1 MKLCQETLRPLA
13 GGVKASS
20 GARHAGEAG
29 GVGVGTNQQQPQT
42 VSRTLGKTSLEINEL
57 ALRARRPIAIAGPRC
72 RGNLQSLAFHLRG
85 VGCQGHPSTPRVRVC
100 WYVPPRGP
108 SRAQVNAADRGLRAS
123 TMAGFEPS
131 GNLRDWQTAAPRI
144 ESIFAV
150 KLCQETL
157 RPLAGGVKAS
167 SGARHAGE
175 AGGVGVG
182 TNQQQPQTVSR
193 TLGKTSLEINGLA
206 LRARRPIAI
215 VGPKMPGNRQGLPP
229 PQAPTPRRT
238 PVV

>member
-1 MKLCQETLRPLA
+1 M
-13 GGVKASS
+13 
-20 GARHAGEAG
+20 
-29 GVGVGTNQQQPQT
+29 
-42 VSRTLGKTSLEINEL
+42 
-57 ALRARRPIAIAGPRC
+57 
-72 RGNLQSLAFHLRG
+72 
-85 VGCQGHPSTPRVRVC
+85 C

-131 GNLRDWQTAAPRI
+131 ENLRDWQTAAPRI

-150 KLCQETL
+150 KLCLETL

-167 SGARHAGE
+167 SGARHAGD

-182 TNQQQPQTVSR
+182 TNNNRRRSSR

-229 PQAPTPRRT
+229 PQVPTPRRT

>member
-1 MKLCQETLRPLA
+1 MPSTRTTPEESESVPTTTADGLP
-13 GGVKASS
+13 
-20 GARHAGEAG
+20 HA
-29 GVGVGTNQQQPQT
+29 
-42 VSRTLGKTSLEINEL
+42 LGKTSLEINEL
-57 ALRARRPIAIAGPRC
+57 SLRARRPIAIARPRC

-131 GNLRDWQTAAPRI
+131 ENLRDWQTAAPRI

-150 KLCQETL
+150 KLCLETL

-167 SGARHAGE
+167 SGARHAGD

-182 TNQQQPQTVSR
+182 TNNNRRRSSR
-193 TLGKTSLEINGLA
+193 S
-206 LRARRPIAI
+206 RA
-215 VGPKMPGNRQGLPP
+215 KPP
-229 PQAPTPRRT
+229 WKSTG
-238 PVV
+238 

>member
-20 GARHAGEAG
+20 GAQHADDAG
-29 GVGVGTNQQQPQT
+29 GVGRYQQQPQT

-123 TMAGFEPS
+123 TMGGFEPS
-131 GNLRDWQTAAPRI
+131 GNLRDWQTAASRNR
-144 ESIFAV
+144 V
-150 KLCQETL
+150 DL
-157 RPLAGGVKAS
+157 R
-167 SGARHAGE
+167 SGA
-175 AGGVGVG
+175 
-182 TNQQQPQTVSR
+182 
-193 TLGKTSLEINGLA
+193 L
-206 LRARRPIAI
+206 
-215 VGPKMPGNRQGLPP
+215 PGNAASPCWGS
-229 PQAPTPRRT
+229 
-238 PVV
+238 

>member
-1 MKLCQETLRPLA
+1 M
-13 GGVKASS
+13 G
-20 GARHAGEAG
+20 
-29 GVGVGTNQQQPQT
+29 
-42 VSRTLGKTSLEINEL
+42 
-57 ALRARRPIAIAGPRC
+57 
-72 RGNLQSLAFHLRG
+72 
-85 VGCQGHPSTPRVRVC
+85 
-100 WYVPPRGP
+100 
-108 SRAQVNAADRGLRAS
+108 
-123 TMAGFEPS
+123 GFELS
-131 GNLRDWQTAAPRI
+131 GIYGIGKRLRQEI

-167 SGARHAGE
+167 SGTRTTPEESGRY
-175 AGGVGVG
+175 
-182 TNQQQPQTVSR
+182 QQQPQTVSR
-193 TLGKTSLEINGLA
+193 TLGKTSLEINELA

>member
-13 GGVKASS
+13 GGVKLKLQAVPSTRTTPEES
-20 GARHAGEAG
+20 GGYR
-29 GVGVGTNQQQPQT
+29 QQPQT

-144 ESIFAV
+144 ESIFV
-150 KLCQETL
+150 VELCQETL